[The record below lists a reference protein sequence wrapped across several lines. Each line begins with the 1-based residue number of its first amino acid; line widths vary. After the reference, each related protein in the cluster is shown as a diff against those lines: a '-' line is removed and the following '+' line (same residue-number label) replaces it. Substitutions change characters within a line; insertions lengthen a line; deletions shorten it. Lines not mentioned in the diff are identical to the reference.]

1 MTPTSIQTP
10 AEQTHIRT
18 FTPRADIV
26 AIESGYQ
33 VEVELPG
40 VSSENLSVELE
51 QGVLSL
57 RGQTS
62 GTASESGEKP
72 LIEPIAYERSF
83 RLSEA
88 VEGDRIQAELKNGLL
103 TLTLPKA
110 ERALPRQIPVEL
122 N

>member
-1 MTPTSIQTP
+1 MTSTAIQTT
-10 AEQTHIRT
+10 AEQTPLPT

-40 VSSENLSVELE
+40 VPSENLTVELE

-62 GTASESGEKP
+62 ETAR
-72 LIEPIAYERSF
+72 IEPIAYERSF
-83 RLSEA
+83 LLSDD
-88 VEGDRIQAELKNGLL
+88 VEGERIQAELKNGLL

-110 ERALPRQIPVEL
+110 ERALPRQVPVEL

>member
-1 MTPTSIQTP
+1 MTSTAIQTP
-10 AEQTHIRT
+10 AEQAHIRT
-18 FTPRADIV
+18 FTPRADIIAV
-26 AIESGYQ
+26 ESGYQ

-40 VSSENLSVELE
+40 VSSESLSVELE

-62 GTASESGEKP
+62 GTAGESGENP
-72 LIEPIAYERSF
+72 RIEPIAYERSF
-83 RLSEA
+83 RLSDA
-88 VEGDRIQAELKNGLL
+88 VEGEHIQAELKNGLL

-110 ERALPRQIPVEL
+110 ARALPRQIPVEL

>member
-1 MTPTSIQTP
+1 MTSTSIQTP

-62 GTASESGEKP
+62 GTAGEGGEN
-72 LIEPIAYERSF
+72 IRMEPIAYERSF
-83 RLSEA
+83 RLSDT

-103 TLTLPKA
+103 TLMLPKA

>member
-1 MTPTSIQTP
+1 MTSTAIQTT
-10 AEQTHIRT
+10 AEQTPLPT

-40 VSSENLSVELE
+40 VPSENVTVELE

-62 GTASESGEKP
+62 ETAR
-72 LIEPIAYERSF
+72 IEPIAYERSF
-83 RLSEA
+83 RLSDD
-88 VEGDRIQAELKNGLL
+88 VEGERIQAELKNGLL

>member
-1 MTPTSIQTP
+1 MTSTSIQEPT
-10 AEQTHIRT
+10 EQTHIRT

-26 AIESGYQ
+26 AVESGYQ

-40 VSSENLSVELE
+40 VSSESLSVELE

-62 GTASESGEKP
+62 GTAGESGENP
-72 LIEPIAYERSF
+72 RIEPIAYERSF
-83 RLSEA
+83 RLSDA
-88 VEGDRIQAELKNGLL
+88 VEGERIKAELKNALL

-110 ERALPRQIPVEL
+110 ARALPQQIPIEL

>member
-1 MTPTSIQTP
+1 MTFTSIQTP

-62 GTASESGEKP
+62 GTAGESGEKP
-72 LIEPIAYERSF
+72 RIKPIAYERSF

-88 VEGDRIQAELKNGLL
+88 VEEERIQAELKNGLL

>member
-1 MTPTSIQTP
+1 MTSTSIQTP

-62 GTASESGEKP
+62 GTAGESGEN
-72 LIEPIAYERSF
+72 IRMEPIAYERSF
-83 RLSEA
+83 RLSDA
-88 VEGDRIQAELKNGLL
+88 VEGDRIRAELKNGLL

>member
-1 MTPTSIQTP
+1 MTSTSIQAP

-40 VSSENLSVELE
+40 VSSESLSVELE

-62 GTASESGEKP
+62 GTAGESGENP
-72 LIEPIAYERSF
+72 RTEPIAYKRSF
-83 RLSEA
+83 RLSDA
-88 VEGDRIQAELKNGLL
+88 VEGERIEAELKNGLL

-110 ERALPRQIPVEL
+110 ARALPRQISVEL

>member
-1 MTPTSIQTP
+1 MPSTAIQTTP
-10 AEQTHIRT
+10 DQPPLRT
-18 FTPRADIV
+18 FTPRADIF

-33 VEVELPG
+33 VQVELPG
-40 VSSENLSVELE
+40 VPSENLTVELE

-57 RGQTS
+57 RGQTDA
-62 GTASESGEKP
+62 TASESGENAR
-72 LIEPIAYERSF
+72 IEPIAYERSF
-83 RLSEA
+83 RLSDD
-88 VEGDRIQAELKNGLL
+88 VEGERIQAELKNGLL

>member
-1 MTPTSIQTP
+1 MTSTAIQTN
-10 AEQTHIRT
+10 ARQTPLPT

-33 VEVELPG
+33 IGLSCQGSPRKTAVELNRAC
-40 VSSENLSVELE
+40 SHA
-51 QGVLSL
+51 
-57 RGQTS
+57 RQTS
-62 GTASESGEKP
+62 ETAR
-72 LIEPIAYERSF
+72 IEPIAYERSF
-83 RLSEA
+83 RLSDD
-88 VEGDRIQAELKNGLL
+88 VEGERIQAELKNGLL

>member
-1 MTPTSIQTP
+1 MTSTSIQAP

-62 GTASESGEKP
+62 GTAGESGENP
-72 LIEPIAYERSF
+72 RIEPIAYERSF

-88 VEGDRIQAELKNGLL
+88 GEGNRIQAELKNGLL

>member
-1 MTPTSIQTP
+1 MTSTAIQTS
-10 AEQTHIRT
+10 AEQHPVRT

-26 AIESGYQ
+26 ATESGYQ

-40 VSSENLSVELE
+40 VAPENLNVELE
-51 QGVLSL
+51 QGMLSL

-62 GTASESGEKP
+62 ETAR
-72 LIEPIAYERSF
+72 IEPIAYERSF
-83 RLSEA
+83 RMSDA

>member
-1 MTPTSIQTP
+1 MTSTARQTP
-10 AEQTHIRT
+10 AERTHIRT

-26 AIESGYQ
+26 AVESGYQ

-40 VSSENLSVELE
+40 VSSESLSVELE

-62 GTASESGEKP
+62 GTAGESGENP
-72 LIEPIAYERSF
+72 RIEPIAYERSF
-83 RLSEA
+83 RLSDA
-88 VEGDRIQAELKNGLL
+88 VEGERIKAELKNGLL

>member
-1 MTPTSIQTP
+1 MTSTSIQAP

-62 GTASESGEKP
+62 GTAGESREKP
-72 LIEPIAYERSF
+72 HIEPIAYERSF

>member
-1 MTPTSIQTP
+1 M
-10 AEQTHIRT
+10 RT

-57 RGQTS
+57 RGQTG

-72 LIEPIAYERSF
+72 RIEPIAYERSF

-110 ERALPRQIPVEL
+110 ARALPRQIPVEL